1 MDNVTKFIEQLLEEK
16 GLTELDPEVRTELV
30 EDLSSRFTQFLNTR
44 LIDTLTDDDK
54 LELSKLVD
62 EQPPDMDKIQKY
74 IAEKIPDTVTIT
86 ANAMKEFRGL
96 YLGEQA

>member
-16 GLTELDPEVRTELV
+16 GLAELDPEVRTELV

-44 LIDTLTDDDK
+44 LIDTLIDDEK

-74 IAEKIPDTVTIT
+74 IAEKIPDTITIT